1 LKEDA
6 LVGDTGA
13 EKNHA
18 ERRFMKTAALL
29 LFLCAVFMTVASCGG
44 YAHVGTPTTD
54 GFHSKLPAP
63 YTRAVVWGGRLDIM
77 QSTSTWLS
85 KKGVLVVDQTIVLQ
99 AAAEQKVTL
108 TENKNLETDILRL
121 ARSVGARLV
130 VFSNAEVGTL
140 ETGLL
145 RRRVYSA
152 RVAVRAVDVNTG
164 EIEWIGGA
172 QSSERFS
179 NMEEGITLLT
189 CHALATAWDMRKPGA
204 VAPANICP
212 PGSGLIET
220 Q

>member
-1 LKEDA
+1 
-6 LVGDTGA
+6 
-13 EKNHA
+13 
-18 ERRFMKTAALL
+18 MKTAGLH
-29 LFLCAVFMTVASCGG
+29 LFLCAIFMTAAGCGG
-44 YAHVGTPTTD
+44 AHVGTPTTD
-54 GFHSKLPAP
+54 GFHSKLPGP

-99 AAAEQKVTL
+99 AAAEHKVAL

-130 VFSNAEVGTL
+130 VFSNAELGTL
-140 ETGLL
+140 EAGFL

-152 RVAVRAVDVNTG
+152 RVAIRAVDVNTG

-179 NMEEGITLLT
+179 NLEEGITLLT
-189 CHALATAWDMRKPGA
+189 CHTLATVWDMRKPGA
-204 VAPANICP
+204 VASANICP
-212 PGSGLIET
+212 PGAGVIDM

>member
-1 LKEDA
+1 
-6 LVGDTGA
+6 
-13 EKNHA
+13 
-18 ERRFMKTAALL
+18 MKTAALL

-121 ARSVGARLV
+121 
-130 VFSNAEVGTL
+130 
-140 ETGLL
+140 
-145 RRRVYSA
+145 
-152 RVAVRAVDVNTG
+152 
-164 EIEWIGGA
+164 
-172 QSSERFS
+172 
-179 NMEEGITLLT
+179 
-189 CHALATAWDMRKPGA
+189 
-204 VAPANICP
+204 
-212 PGSGLIET
+212 
-220 Q
+220 